1 MKTNWLHSILLA
13 PMDDYSGGG
22 SGVSFQSDD
31 DDDDDGDEI
40 IDAEEEERDEDEDD
54 DDDEPAGKKG
64 FSGFDQTAFA
74 KAIADGIRPS
84 LQQQQPQKQYTRE
97 EIEQQLG
104 KPKLSVDLIRQLRD
118 PEVPV
123 ETALAA
129 FEQLLNGQAE
139 YLLKA
144 SGMAIEGRVG
154 ELNPRL
160 DRLQQHYVNQQEEK
174 FVTGVTRK
182 YPALK
187 GKGNAVKQALAQL
200 KQQGYQPASESAA
213 KRDVAKFAAQ
223 LIKQFDG
230 NFTLKPKAQQQFMRP
245 GAGGGARGQQAPR
258 GRSVIDSVFQ
268 VGK

>member
-13 PMDDYSGGG
+13 PADDFSGGG
-22 SGVSFQSDD
+22 YGVSF
-31 DDDDDGDEI
+31 DDDDGDEV
-40 IDAEEEERDEDEDD
+40 IDGKDLEIEDEEDEEDEDEDEGD
-54 DDDEPAGKKG
+54 PKSSKG
-64 FSGFDQTAFA
+64 FSNFDQASFA
-74 KAIADGIRPS
+74 RAIAEGIKPA
-84 LQQQQPQKQYTRE
+84 LQPQQKQLTRE

-104 KPKLSVDLIRQLRD
+104 KPKLSADLIRQLRD

-160 DRLQQHYVNQQEEK
+160 ERLQQHYNSQQEEK
-174 FVTGVTRK
+174 FISGVTRK

-200 KQQGYQPASESAA
+200 KMQGYQPASESAA

-258 GRSVIDSVFQ
+258 GRSTIDSVFQ
-268 VGK
+268 VR